1 MSTILDGA
9 TYLFDPLHAFW
20 ERPKTK
26 RGFAIIQVAA
36 FLLGLGGIELN
47 RRGLLPEPLA
57 QLTPMSHF
65 YAIKLAFSL
74 VLIQEVI
81 DLVFTLPCS
90 VSKAVGKQF
99 EILALIL
106 LRNSFKE
113 LIHFKEPIEIASGLT
128 PILPIIT
135 DAAGALCIFVGL
147 GLYYRLVSRKAGTK
161 ATALYRFVA
170 AKKLISLVLLAVF
183 FGVAIMVGVDSAET
197 GHAEPFFGIF
207 YTILIFSDIL
217 LVLISH
223 LHLPSFHSIFRNSGF
238 AVSTLLIR
246 MALAAPAYY
255 DAAIGV
261 SAMAFAICLAL
272 AYNYFGPE
280 SGKG

>member
-1 MSTILDGA
+1 MSRVLDWA

-20 ERPKTK
+20 EKPSTK
-26 RGFAIIQVAA
+26 RSFAVLQVAA
-36 FLLGLGGIELN
+36 FLLGLAGIELN
-47 RRGLLPEPLA
+47 RRGLLPAALA
-57 QLTPMSHF
+57 HVTPTSHF
-65 YAIKLAFSL
+65 YAIKLAFTL

-113 LIHFKEPIEIASGLT
+113 LVHFTEPIEIVSGLG
-128 PILPIIT
+128 PILPILT

-147 GLYYRLVSRKAGTK
+147 GFYYRLHVSRKSSKTK
-161 ATALYRFVA
+161 AALYRFVA
-170 AKKLISLVLLAVF
+170 AKKLVSLVMLAVF
-183 FGVAIMVGVDSAET
+183 FGVAVQVAVDSAVT
-197 GHAEPFFGIF
+197 GQPEPFFGIF

-223 LHLPSFHSIFRNSGF
+223 LHLPAFHSIFRNSGF
-238 AVSTLLIR
+238 AVCTLLIR
-246 MALAAPAYY
+246 MALAAPPYY

-261 SAMAFAICLAL
+261 SAMVFAVCLTL
-272 AYNYFGPE
+272 AYNVFAPAE
-280 SGKG
+280 K

>member
-1 MSTILDGA
+1 MSIILDGA

-20 ERPKTK
+20 EKPRTK

-36 FLLGLGGIELN
+36 FLLGLCGIELN
-47 RRGLLPEPLA
+47 RRGLMPAPLA
-57 QLTPMSHF
+57 DITPVSHF
-65 YAIKLAFSL
+65 YAIKLAFTL

-113 LIHFKEPIEIASGLT
+113 LVHFKEPIEIASGIG
-128 PILPIIT
+128 PILPIIA

-147 GLYYRLVSRKAGTK
+147 GLYYRLVSRKHGKK
-161 ATALYRFVA
+161 AEALYRFVA
-170 AKKLISLVLLAVF
+170 AKKLVALVLLAVF
-183 FGVAIMVGVDSAET
+183 FGVAVMVIADSAFHGET
-197 GHAEPFFGIF
+197 DPFFEIF

-261 SAMAFAICLAL
+261 CAMAFAICLAL

-280 SGKG
+280 TAKA